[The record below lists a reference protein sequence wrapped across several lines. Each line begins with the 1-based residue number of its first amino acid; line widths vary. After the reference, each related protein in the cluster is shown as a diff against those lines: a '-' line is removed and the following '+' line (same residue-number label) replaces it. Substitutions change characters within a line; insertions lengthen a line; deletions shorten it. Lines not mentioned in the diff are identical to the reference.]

1 MLTIGIKGQ
10 AEVLVTE
17 DITARNVGSG
27 TVAVLATPMMIA
39 LMQRSTVSML
49 GSDAMIGAMTSR
61 LSLRCGSL
69 DAASFAF

>member
-10 AEVLVTE
+10 AEELVTE

-39 LMQRSTVSML
+39 LMEKTCLMGTLWRVTK
-49 GSDAMIGAMTSR
+49 
-61 LSLRCGSL
+61 
-69 DAASFAF
+69 